1 MFLYKFT
8 DNLPIKTL
16 SGLSVATNYTRI
28 VYGGRGAYVEFS
40 LSQIVQ
46 QSLHTT
52 DIKHYYYVE
61 LRTLDGVMVYLQK
74 HRVNY
79 ADYLLSMYYIS
90 PMFLQNFRRTQSK
103 YRVVEV

>member
-8 DNLPIKTL
+8 NQLPIKTL
-16 SGLSVATNYTRI
+16 SGLTVATNYIRV

-40 LSQIVQ
+40 PTQMIGQ
-46 QSLHTT
+46 ALHATN
-52 DIKHYYYVE
+52 IKHYYYTE

-74 HRVNY
+74 HCVNY